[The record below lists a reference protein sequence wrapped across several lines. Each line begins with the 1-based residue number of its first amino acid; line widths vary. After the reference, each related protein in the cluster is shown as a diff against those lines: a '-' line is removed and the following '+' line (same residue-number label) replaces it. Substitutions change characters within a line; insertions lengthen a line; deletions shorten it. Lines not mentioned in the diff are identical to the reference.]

1 MCSESPAASLI
12 FALIGREMDVSA
24 KEVGGSVG
32 IFTGSNANV
41 SPGLSAE

>member
-1 MCSESPAASLI
+1 MCSESPATSFIFGLI
-12 FALIGREMDVSA
+12 AREMDVSV

-32 IFTGSNANV
+32 IFAGSNANV